1 MQKLIKL
8 NDQHYIIVD
17 DSEIKKGWVTNGVEC
32 FLRESMP
39 EYSDEYANRYWKN
52 ITHSTQ
58 PLGTPLLFTNAFES
72 ELSLSI
78 NGLNETFIEN
88 WGCKKLSLS
97 EVEEAINGY
106 SVEKM
111 ADDYVKSQPL
121 RNRSLTNDGWNATGF
136 VNGFKAHQ
144 ELTKDKLFTKKDM
157 INSLKELSKQLFLKK
172 EFSLSDSIEKSSKI
186 IQSLHPKTEWD
197 ITIDEQ
203 GKLKLL

>member
-8 NDQHYIIVD
+8 SNTHYIVID
-17 DSEIKKGWVTNGVEC
+17 DSKIKEGDLSYDKEGW
-32 FLRESMP
+32 P
-39 EYSDEYANRYWKN
+39 WKYCKK

-58 PLGTPLLFTNAFES
+58 PELLGTGWMQSVLPLF
-72 ELSLSI
+72 
-78 NGLNETFIEN
+78 
-88 WGCKKLSLS
+88 LS

-106 SVEKM
+106 SVEKLAFEAM
-111 ADDYVKSQPL
+111 IDYKPFEEVEGYK
-121 RNRSLTNDGWNATGF
+121 DYAKHGYIK
-136 VNGFKAHQ
+136 GFKAHQ

-197 ITIDEQ
+197 IEIDEQ

>member
-1 MQKLIKL
+1 MKYEIIKL

-58 PLGTPLLFTNAFES
+58 PLDEKGFCWF
-72 ELSLSI
+72 
-78 NGLNETFIEN
+78 GEN
-88 WGCKKLSLS
+88 CITCIPLS

-111 ADDYVKSQPL
+111 AFEAMIDYKPFEEVEGYK
-121 RNRSLTNDGWNATGF
+121 DYAKHGYIK
-136 VNGFKAHQ
+136 GFKAHQ
-144 ELTKDKLFTKKDM
+144 ELVKDKLFTIEDVLVA
-157 INSLKELSKQLFLKK
+157 INLAKNHGMTGDEIIKSLL
-172 EFSLSDSIEKSSKI
+172 
-186 IQSLHPKTEWD
+186 PKTEWEVEF
-197 ITIDEQ
+197 DEQ
-203 GKLKLL
+203 GKIKLI